1 MKTYLFLMAFAGI
14 SAVCSA
20 KPAGVEAALE
30 WYPEIYGPYAELKRG
45 EKTTAAQ
52 AAEMMEM
59 AVESGEPLWVK
70 MALEC
75 GADPNGRCTGSIDPQ
90 SEGRTYLYRA
100 IFGGEC
106 HYGDSPGT
114 ARVLL
119 EAGADPNLT
128 SADGKVPLQCWRC
141 MEEQISVL
149 LDFGAD
155 PRLAATM
162 PTQQNE
168 RNEIFARPLFLRA
181 SSEDFARL
189 LAAGADPQQRGRD
202 GRSSLMHAKTGEAVR
217 LLLQA
222 GVPWGVR
229 DSQGRTALWYALD
242 GCHTSAVQALLEEV
256 PAAEQAYVR
265 ELLQARFAYVLVNSP
280 KPQLV
285 ALLLEKGVSPT
296 AATDADLVTA
306 AVCGRLASVEMLQQR
321 GRVFTPAMAQ
331 EVLCRGLLYTGTR
344 EEVFSFAL
352 RHGAD
357 VNACNAAGQNPAMAA
372 LAKPHHP
379 NLNPAHLRQLLAAGL
394 NLKYRDPKGRSL
406 ADYARLAQRRRTSP
420 SSDLKLV
427 QAILEKAEKRE

>member
-1 MKTYLFLMAFAGI
+1 MKTYLFLIAFAGI

-20 KPAGVEAALE
+20 KPMGVEDAVK
-30 WYPEIYGPYAELKRG
+30 WYPEIYGPYSELKRG
-45 EKTTAAQ
+45 EKPTAAQ
-52 AAEMMEM
+52 AAQMMEM

-70 MALEC
+70 MALES

-90 SEGRTYLYRA
+90 SEGKTYLYRA

-119 EAGADPNLT
+119 EAGADPNLA
-128 SADGKVPLQCWRC
+128 SANGLVPLQCWRC

-162 PTQQNE
+162 PTQPNE
-168 RNEIFARPLFLRA
+168 RNEILARPLFLRA
-181 SSEDFARL
+181 ASEDFARL
-189 LAAGADPQQRGRD
+189 LAAGADPLQRGRD

-222 GVPWGVR
+222 GVPWGAR
-229 DSQGRTALWYALD
+229 DSQGRTALWHALD
-242 GCHTSAVQALLEEV
+242 ACHTPAVLALLEAA
-256 PAAEQAYVR
+256 PPAEQSYVR

-306 AVCGRLASVEMLQQR
+306 AVCGRLDNVELLLQR
-321 GRVFTPAMAQ
+321 GRVFTQAMAQ
-331 EVLCRGLLYTGTR
+331 EMFFRSLLYTGTR
-344 EEVFSFAL
+344 EEVISYAL

-357 VNACNAAGQNPAMAA
+357 VNACNAAGQNAAMAA
-372 LAKPHHP
+372 LAKPNHP
-379 NLNPAHLRQLLAAGL
+379 NLSPAHLRLLLEAGL
-394 NLKYRDPKGRSL
+394 NTEYRDPKGRSL
-406 ADYARLAQRRRTSP
+406 ADYVRLAQWRRVSP

-427 QAILEKAEKRE
+427 LAILEKAAKRE